1 MKSKDIMKAV
11 NNMSLGHFVLKIN
24 TDTKIGNYVKYTYSV
39 YIIQQEPVLLTC
51 IERVIQGMTPE
62 EAYKVMDTLL
72 LELFF
77 KYFKY
82 GTIE

>member
-11 NNMSLGHFVLKIN
+11 NNMSIGHFVLQIN

-39 YIIQQEPVLLTC
+39 YIIKQKPVMLTS

-62 EAYKVMDTLL
+62 EAYKEMDTLL
-72 LELFF
+72 LEFFF

-82 GTIE
+82 GIIE